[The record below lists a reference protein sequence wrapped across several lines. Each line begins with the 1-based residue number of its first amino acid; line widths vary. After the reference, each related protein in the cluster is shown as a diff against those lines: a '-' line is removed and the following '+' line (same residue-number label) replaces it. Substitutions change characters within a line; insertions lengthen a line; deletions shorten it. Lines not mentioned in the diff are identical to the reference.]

1 MANLITTSEVIAVW
15 AGFDSLSSLAQARL
29 IEAASTA
36 IERYCRRTFASDEV
50 TEYLDGNGTSRIW
63 LDRRPVTEVTSV
75 TVNDVALDNSTNA
88 AWVLEP
94 NTGTLTRGTGQ
105 HDSQLAINWPR
116 GTRNVVVV
124 YTGGYSAI
132 PSDVKMAAATLAKH
146 IHDAATK
153 TGILSSENIGAY
165 SYVLNTAFSKGGFPP
180 AVAML
185 LASYVSDPIL

>member
-1 MANLITTSEVIAVW
+1 MSNLVTTSEVIAEW
-15 AGFDSLSSLAQARL
+15 AGFSSLSSLAQARL
-29 IEAASTA
+29 IEAATSA
-36 IERYCRRTFASDEV
+36 IERYCRRTFASEEV

-63 LDRRPVTEVTSV
+63 LERRPVSTITSV
-75 TVNDVALDNSTNA
+75 TVNDTALDNSSND
-88 AWVLEP
+88 AWKLNP

-105 HDSQLAINWPR
+105 HDSQLAIHWPR

-124 YTGGYSAI
+124 YTGGYAAI
-132 PSDVKMAAATLAKH
+132 PSDVKLAAVTLVKH
-146 IHDAATK
+146 IHDATTK

-185 LASYVSDPIL
+185 LSSYVADSIL